1 MAACGKRCAGCGQ
14 VILGEGLKF
23 GEERCGNIITLQ
35 QYNITTLHYKMSAII
50 SPPCC
55 SYHRACFRCSRAEC
69 GAALDGGKAHSV
81 RGRPVCGDCYDK
93 EFMER

>member
-23 GEERCGNIITLQ
+23 GEERWDSITTLQ
-35 QYNITTLHYKMSAII
+35 QYLQL

-55 SYHRACFRCSRAEC
+55 SYHRACFRCSRGEC

-93 EFMER
+93 EFMERWEYCLI